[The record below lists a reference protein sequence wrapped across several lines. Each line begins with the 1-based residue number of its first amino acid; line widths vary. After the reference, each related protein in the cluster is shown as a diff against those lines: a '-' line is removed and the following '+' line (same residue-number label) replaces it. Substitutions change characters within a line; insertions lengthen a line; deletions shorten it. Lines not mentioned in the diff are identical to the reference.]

1 MLYVVGVVTGMT
13 CLGNIMYVVCGTSST
28 IRLYNT
34 DTFSPLDVVI
44 NVNGMIDP
52 CDIVV
57 CRHDRQLYVADSED
71 CIWRVSIDSHTYVK
85 WLTTESMTD
94 IFFVTLS
101 LTSRRL
107 LVTSSQ
113 FFSCSLHQ
121 YNTTDRQLLRVVKM
135 PGSVNLVYHGV
146 ETTRGTFII
155 SYRGTSQDMWKDA
168 VSELFRLCRLV
179 KYCIIS

>member
-1 MLYVVGVVTGMT
+1 MLYVVGEVTGMT

-44 NVNGMIDP
+44 NVDGMSDP
-52 CDIVV
+52 NDIVV
-57 CRHDRQLYVADSED
+57 CRHDRQLYVVDGGD

-107 LVTSSQ
+107 LVTSSA
-113 FFSCSLHQ
+113 SLRQ
-121 YNTTDRQLLRVVKM
+121 YHTTDRQLLRVIKM
-135 PGSVNLVYHGV
+135 PGYVKHVYHGV

-155 SYRGTSQDMWKDA
+155 GHNGTSQNMSQDA

>member
-1 MLYVVGVVTGMT
+1 
-13 CLGNIMYVVCGTSST
+13 MYVVCGGSST

-44 NVNGMIDP
+44 NVYGMRRS

-57 CRHDRQLYVADSED
+57 CRDDRQLYVADID
-71 CIWRVSIDSHTYVK
+71 CIWRVSVDSHTYVM
-85 WLTTESMTD
+85 WLTIQSMTGT
-94 IFFVTLS
+94 FNVMSLS

-107 LVTSSQ
+107 LVTSLVTPYT
-113 FFSCSLHQ
+113 SLVTSYRPHDLRQ
-121 YNTTDRQLLRVVKM
+121 YHTTDRQLLRVVKL
-135 PGSVNLVYHGV
+135 PGYVNHVYHGV

-155 SYRGTSQDMWKDA
+155 GHNGTSQNMSQDA